1 MTALPHPPT
10 PPLRIE
16 GASWL
21 DTATGELRAGSL
33 LIEDGVFRADDGRP
47 ARTVDGS
54 GLTAMFGLWDCHA
67 HAGGLMY
74 DPDATGYFEAAPDR
88 TIRAGQN
95 FRRAVEMGVT
105 GVRCVDEADD
115 LDLAWSRA
123 YRAGAFLGPR
133 VMGAGRG
140 IRTTG
145 GHGTAFPRVYTQM
158 KAELVVDGPSA
169 MARAVRRQVE
179 RGAHWIKI
187 MLTGGLYSPHEAASD
202 GQFTKAELAVLMEAA
217 GQRRIPVAAHCG
229 GTEPAIAFSE
239 LGGRSIEHG
248 YELDERAAAVMARN
262 GTWLV
267 PTLGVTHDQEYIE
280 AEGWPEHAAA
290 RSRELMPVHADAL
303 RACVEA
309 GVKAAVGADLN
320 PIGPRL
326 HRELEMLER
335 AGMDRRWVL
344 HAASVG
350 GRELNGLGGSSTPEA
365 GAAADLILVEGNP
378 MESLEV
384 LAAPVL
390 VVAHGRA
397 VFSRMNGQEA
407 QCRS

>member
-1 MTALPHPPT
+1 MTAAPRPAA
-10 PPLRIE
+10 PPLRIR
-16 GASWL
+16 GSAWL
-21 DTATGELRAGSL
+21 DTAAGETRVRDL
-33 LIEDGVFRADDGRP
+33 LMEDGVFLADDGRE
-47 ARTVDGS
+47 AETVDGS
-54 GLTAMFGLWDCHA
+54 GLVAMFGLWDCHA

-95 FRRAVEMGVT
+95 FRQAVEMGVT

-115 LDLAWSRA
+115 LDLAWGRA
-123 YRAGAFLGPR
+123 YRDGVFPGPR

-140 IRTTG
+140 VRTTG

-158 KAELVVDGPSA
+158 KAELVADGPSA

-179 RGAHWIKI
+179 RGAQWIKI

-202 GQFTKAELAVLMEAA
+202 GQFTQAELAALMETAN
-217 GQRRIPVAAHCG
+217 QRRIPVAAHCG
-229 GTEPAIAFSE
+229 GTEPAVAFSE
-239 LGGRSIEHG
+239 LGGRSVEHG

-267 PTLGVTHDQEYIE
+267 ATLGVTHDQEYI
-280 AEGWPEHAAA
+280 AEQGWPEHAAA
-290 RSRELMPVHADAL
+290 RSRELMPAHAAAL
-303 RACVEA
+303 HACVEA
-309 GVKAAVGADLN
+309 GVPVAVGADLN
-320 PIGPRL
+320 PIGVRL

-350 GRELNGLGGSSTPEA
+350 GRELNGLGGSSTPDA
-365 GAAADLILVEGNP
+365 GSAADLILVEGNP

-384 LAAPVL
+384 LKAPAL
-390 VVAHGRA
+390 AVAHGRA
-397 VFSRMNGQEA
+397 VFSRMSG
-407 QCRS
+407 

>member
-1 MTALPHPPT
+1 M
-10 PPLRIE
+10 
-16 GASWL
+16 
-21 DTATGELRAGSL
+21 DL
-33 LIEDGVFRADDGRP
+33 LIENGVFQAEDGRP
-47 ARTVDGS
+47 ADTVDGS

-74 DPDATGYFEAAPDR
+74 DPDAAGYFEGAPDR

-95 FRRAVEMGVT
+95 FRQAVEMGVT

-115 LDLAWSRA
+115 LDLAWGRA
-123 YRAGAFLGPR
+123 YQAGVFLGPR
-133 VMGAGRG
+133 VVGAGRG

-158 KAELVVDGPSA
+158 EAELIVDGPSA

-179 RGAHWIKI
+179 RGAQWIKI

-202 GQFTKAELAVLMEAA
+202 GQFTEAELAVLMEVAN
-217 GQRRIPVAAHCG
+217 QRRIPVAAHCG
-229 GTEPAIAFSE
+229 GTEPAIAFSG

-248 YELDERAAAVMARN
+248 YELDERAAEVMARN

-267 PTLGVTHDQEYIE
+267 PTLGVTHDQEYIA

-290 RSRELMPVHADAL
+290 RSRELMPAHAAAL
-303 RACVEA
+303 HACVEA
-309 GVKAAVGADLN
+309 GVKVAVGADLN

-326 HRELEMLER
+326 HRELQMLER

-350 GRELNGLGGSSTPEA
+350 GRELNGLGGGVHSGS
-365 GAAADLILVEGNP
+365 GN
-378 MESLEV
+378 
-384 LAAPVL
+384 
-390 VVAHGRA
+390 GR
-397 VFSRMNGQEA
+397 
-407 QCRS
+407 

>member
-1 MTALPHPPT
+1 MTAAPRPAS
-10 PPLRIE
+10 PPLRIR
-16 GASWL
+16 GSAWL
-21 DTATGELRAGSL
+21 DAASGETRVRDL
-33 LIEDGVFRADDGRP
+33 LMEDGVFLADDGRE
-47 ARTVDGS
+47 AETVDGS

-95 FRRAVEMGVT
+95 FRQAVEMGVT

-115 LDLAWSRA
+115 LDLAWGRA
-123 YRAGAFLGPR
+123 YRDGVFPGPR
-133 VMGAGRG
+133 VVGAGRG
-140 IRTTG
+140 VRTTG

-158 KAELVVDGPSA
+158 KAELVADGPSA

-179 RGAHWIKI
+179 RGAQWIKI

-202 GQFTKAELAVLMEAA
+202 GQFTKAELAALMEAA
-217 GQRRIPVAAHCG
+217 NQRRIPVAAHCG
-229 GTEPAIAFSE
+229 GTEPAVAFSE

-248 YELDERAAAVMARN
+248 YELDERAAAVMERN

-280 AEGWPEHAAA
+280 AQGWPEHAAA
-290 RSRELMPVHADAL
+290 RSRELMPVHAEAL

-309 GVKAAVGADLN
+309 GVKTAVGADLN

-350 GRELNGLGGSSTPEA
+350 GRELNGLGGSSTPDA
-365 GAAADLILVEGNP
+365 GSAADLILVEGNP
-378 MESLEV
+378 MESLEALKKPV
-384 LAAPVL
+384 LA
-390 VVAHGRA
+390 VAHGRA
-397 VFSRMNGQEA
+397 VFSRMGG
-407 QCRS
+407 

>member
-1 MTALPHPPT
+1 MTAPPHPPT

-21 DTATGELRAGSL
+21 DTATGELQARSL
-33 LIEDGVFRADDGRP
+33 LIEDGVFRAEDGRP

-74 DPDATGYFEAAPDR
+74 DPDAAGYFEAAPDR

-95 FRRAVEMGVT
+95 FRQAAAMGVT

-115 LDLAWSRA
+115 LDLAWGRA
-123 YRAGAFLGPR
+123 YRAGVFPGPR
-133 VMGAGRG
+133 VVGAGRG

-158 KAELVVDGPSA
+158 KAELVADGPSA

-179 RGAHWIKI
+179 RGAQWIKI

-202 GQFTKAELAVLMEAA
+202 GQFTQAELSTLMEAA
-217 GQRRIPVAAHCG
+217 NQRRIPVAAHCG
-229 GTEPAIAFSE
+229 GDRPAVAFSE

-248 YELDERAAAVMARN
+248 YELGEQAAEVMARN

-290 RSRELMPVHADAL
+290 RSRELMPVHAEAL
-303 RACVEA
+303 RACREA
-309 GVKAAVGADLN
+309 GVKTAVGADLN

-350 GRELNGLGGSSTPEA
+350 GRELNGFGGSSTPEA

-384 LAAPVL
+384 LKSPVL
-390 VVAHGRA
+390 AAAHGR
-397 VFSRMNGQEA
+397 VVHSRIGGEEA
-407 QCRS
+407 